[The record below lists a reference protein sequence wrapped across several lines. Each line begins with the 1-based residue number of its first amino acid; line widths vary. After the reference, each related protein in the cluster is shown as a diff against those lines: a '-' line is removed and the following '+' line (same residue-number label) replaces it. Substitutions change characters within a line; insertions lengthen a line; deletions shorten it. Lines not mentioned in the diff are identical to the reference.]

1 MHLLNV
7 LHNIGAWWLL
17 QLNGDAFEKQQDICF
32 KASDDCK
39 VEGKL
44 SVASTDRS
52 LGWGSWTR

>member
-1 MHLLNV
+1 LHLLNV

-17 QLNGDAFEKQQDICF
+17 QLNGDAFEKQQVMCF

-44 SVASTDRS
+44 SVASTLSDRS
-52 LGWGSWTR
+52 LG